1 MSGLN
6 FRFCHFFKINKYLN
20 FRELGKMSQ
29 NLSSTAV
36 VVGALRVNE
45 LIVLL
50 NELFKKSQQ
59 STNNHE
65 KLSVQIMT
73 RNMQNFLFLTP
84 IRIPHKS

>member
-6 FRFCHFFKINKYLN
+6 FRFCHLFKINIYLI
-20 FRELGKMSQ
+20 FRELGKLSQ

-36 VVGALRVNE
+36 VIGALRVNA
-45 LIVLL
+45 LIMLL
-50 NELFKKSQQ
+50 NELFEKSQQ

-73 RNMQNFLFLTP
+73 RNMQNFLFVTP
-84 IRIPHKS
+84 IRILHKS

>member
-6 FRFCHFFKINKYLN
+6 FRFWHLFKINIFLK
-20 FRELGKMSQ
+20 FRELDKMSQ

-36 VVGALRVNE
+36 VIGALRVNA

-50 NELFKKSQQ
+50 NELFEKSQQ

-73 RNMQNFLFLTP
+73 RNMQNFLFFTP
-84 IRIPHKS
+84 IRILHKS